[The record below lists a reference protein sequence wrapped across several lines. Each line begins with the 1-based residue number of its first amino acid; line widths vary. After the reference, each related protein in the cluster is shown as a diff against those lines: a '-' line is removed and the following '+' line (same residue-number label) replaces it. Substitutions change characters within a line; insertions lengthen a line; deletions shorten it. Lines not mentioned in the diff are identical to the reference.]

1 MLMPSLQPRTPA
13 PRFAP
18 GVRAGDRS
26 GSPRPRITRLR
37 HRTAGRVLVAAAALA
52 VGGVAALPAMAG
64 AAPIDD
70 KRAQAKT
77 LEAEINANAEQL
89 NALNEQ
95 INGVEI
101 KLADANRTIADSK
114 ARIAAA
120 QATVDNLTGVVRQRA
135 ASMYVSAATGADS
148 QVLKIDVSHI
158 ASREKYASLAAE
170 HDDAAIS
177 QLIVAKEQLAARQQD
192 AERAKQ
198 SAETQQQQLETTRA
212 SFQAAD
218 NERQHLLSQ
227 VNGQIANLV
236 KQAAA
241 QRVAA
246 QAPKPQR
253 GSTTFNPA
261 KLPSASG
268 RGAIVVAFAQAQL
281 GKPYQYAGA
290 GPSVFDCSGLT
301 MAAWAAAGVSL
312 PHNSEAQFGSF
323 PKVPMNALQPGDV
336 VWFPGHVGI
345 YVGGGAV
352 IDAPHTGAVVRY
364 MSVSFYQGAVRPG

>member
-1 MLMPSLQPRTPA
+1 MMPSLQRTSASRFPRRDRRSTRKLA
-13 PRFAP
+13 L
-18 GVRAGDRS
+18 GV
-26 GSPRPRITRLR
+26 
-37 HRTAGRVLVAAAALA
+37 VLGTALA
-52 VGGVAALPAMAG
+52 VTSVAALPTLAG
-64 AAPIDD
+64 AAPVDD
-70 KRAQAKT
+70 KRAQAKA

-89 NALNEQ
+89 NNLNEQ

-101 KLADANRTIADSK
+101 KLSDANQAITDSR

-120 QATVDNLTGVVRQRA
+120 QASVDLITGQVRQRA
-135 ASMYVSAATGADS
+135 ASIYRSAALGSDS
-148 QVLKIDVSHI
+148 DIFEVNLKTL
-158 ASREKYASLAAE
+158 ASREKYASVASA
-170 HDDAAIS
+170 HDD
-177 QLIVAKEQLAARQQD
+177 QLLGQLADAKEVLAAREQD
-192 AERAKQ
+192 AEHAKA
-198 SAETQQQQLETTRA
+198 SAEAQRQQLVTTRA
-212 SFQAAD
+212 SFQSANA
-218 NERQHLLSQ
+218 ERSKLLAQ
-227 VNGQIANLV
+227 VNGQIKTLV
-236 KQAAA
+236 DQATAA
-241 QRVAA
+241 RIAS
-246 QAPKPQR
+246 QAPRPQK
-253 GSTTFNPA
+253 GSTTFDPK
-261 KLPSASG
+261 KLPPASG
-268 RGAIVVAFAQAQL
+268 RGAIAVAFAQAQL

>member
-1 MLMPSLQPRTPA
+1 
-13 PRFAP
+13 
-18 GVRAGDRS
+18 
-26 GSPRPRITRLR
+26 
-37 HRTAGRVLVAAAALA
+37 LA

-64 AAPIDD
+64 AAPVDD

-77 LEAEINANAEQL
+77 LEAQINANAEQL
-89 NALNEQ
+89 NTLNEQ

-114 ARIAAA
+114 ARMAAA
-120 QATVDNLTGVVRQRA
+120 QATVDDLTSVVRERA
-135 ASMYVSAATGADS
+135 ASMYVSAATGSDS
-148 QVLKIDVSHI
+148 QILKIDVSHI
-158 ASREKYASLAAE
+158 ASREKYASLASE
-170 HDDAAIS
+170 HDDLAIS
-177 QLIVAKEQLAARQQD
+177 QLSIAKEQLAARQLD
-192 AERAKQ
+192 AEHAKQ
-198 SAETQQQQLETTRA
+198 TAEAQQQQLETTRA
-212 SFQAAD
+212 SFQSAND
-218 NERQHLLSQ
+218 ERQHLLAQ
-227 VNGQIANLV
+227 VNGQIATLV
-236 KQAAA
+236 QQAAA

-261 KLPSASG
+261 KLPPASG
-268 RGAIVVAFAQAQL
+268 RGAIVVAFVQAQL

-290 GPSVFDCSGLT
+290 GPNVFDCSGLT

-323 PKVPMNALQPGDV
+323 PRVPMNALQPGDV